1 MQQMTNAFYKLC
13 IIFFMLTLGNHVQ
26 ADSKSGR
33 VAWSQG
39 IFQKAFFDFEE
50 DA

>member
-13 IIFFMLTLGNHVQ
+13 IIFFMPTLGNHVQ
-26 ADSKSGR
+26 ADSKSDWA
-33 VAWSQG
+33 AWSQG
-39 IFQKAFFDFEE
+39 NFQKAFFDFEE